1 MNILITAGPTR
12 EFLDD
17 VRFLSNASSGKT
29 GYALAEF
36 FSCSGDDV
44 VLISGPT
51 SLEPPPGCAFVT
63 IQSALEM
70 QERVLSKFDWCEC
83 LIMAA
88 AVCDYRPAE
97 RIAGKE
103 KKTGS
108 EKLLR
113 LVPNPD
119 ILLEAGRRK
128 GGRILVGFSLETESM
143 IPRAAAKLSMKN
155 LDYIVA
161 NSPATLAGDR
171 ITCTIL
177 SNEGP
182 LLELTDV
189 SKKEFSERLAGIIRA
204 KKNEAFG
211 A

>member
-1 MNILITAGPTR
+1 MKILITAGPTR

-29 GYALAEF
+29 GYALAHF
-36 FSCSGDDV
+36 FASSGDEV
-44 VLISGPT
+44 VLISGAT
-51 SLEPPPGCAFVT
+51 CLEAPSGCAFVRV
-63 IQSALEM
+63 QSALEM
-70 QERVLSKFDWCEC
+70 QAALVSKFDWCEC

-97 RIAGKE
+97 KIAGKE
-103 KKTGS
+103 KKAGVD
-108 EKLLR
+108 KLLK

-128 GGRILVGFSLETESM
+128 LDRILVGFSLETDNLIAS
-143 IPRAAAKLSMKN
+143 ASAKLKRKN

-161 NSPATLAGDR
+161 NSPATFGSDR

-177 SNEGP
+177 SKEGP
-182 LLELTDV
+182 LLDLTDV
-189 SKKEFSERLAGIIRA
+189 SKEDFSKRLAGIIRT
-204 KKNEAFG
+204 KG
-211 A
+211 AAAPGA